1 MVGGD
6 PPVIGGGLPMVGGDP
21 PVIGGD
27 PPVIGGDPPVIGGD
41 PPMVDGASSVTD
53 GALSPLVHSRAPLL
67 PVALLLIL
75 SVLFRL
81 PALLNTGAVDSDSAI
96 VGLKAMHI
104 LHGELS
110 PFLLGSGY
118 QTSVDSFV
126 AAGFFALLGPT
137 PLALML
143 STFVGHLA
151 LLGFAFATLR
161 RHVRP
166 WLAAALVLPLVFTPS
181 PLHTYILGPPR
192 QAALTLVFASIWLT
206 DDAARRPA
214 PLVRYAIGS
223 ALACLACYADPYAL
237 LFLPALGLHALLAS
251 HDGRSATFVRDPV
264 ARRRVASCLAGAVA
278 GVLPLLWL
286 WRRPESVHGE
296 LGFLRT
302 ILDHNWAL
310 LTDECLPWIL
320 STTAYYSKGHG
331 LAYGPW
337 EAPRIV
343 RALQLAGAAVFV
355 AGILF
360 AFVALR
366 MKRIP
371 WEVRRLGVVGAIM
384 LPITIG
390 GFLVSVMVMDLFSS
404 RYLAALVLMSPFA
417 LAPLAGRLGWKRL
430 LLILAP
436 YLTSAGVCGWVGYGD
451 EVRGAHVV
459 ELPAEGAGD
468 ERALLG
474 MLEDRGIHA
483 AIADYWV
490 SYRLTFLSREA
501 VVVVPIHERED
512 RYPAYRTTYAGATRA
527 AYIFDPKR
535 SREQL
540 SVMEAEAFSG
550 PSPSRWGSPVERLHS
565 GSLTA
570 VVFDK
575 PAL

>member
-6 PPVIGGGLPMVGGDP
+6 PPVIGGGLPMV
-21 PVIGGD
+21 GGD

-96 VGLKAMHI
+96 VGLQAMHI

-390 GFLVSVMVMDLFSS
+390 GFLVSVMVMDLFST
-404 RYLAALVLMSPFA
+404 RYLAAIVLASPLA
-417 LAPLAGRLGWKRL
+417 LAPAGYLLGERRALAA
-430 LLILAP
+430 LAP
-436 YLTSAGVCGWVGYGD
+436 YLASAALAGWLGFGSFVSGARPLRTPGGVARD
-451 EVRGAHVV
+451 E
-459 ELPAEGAGD
+459 LL
-468 ERALLG
+468 LLG
-474 MLEDRGIHA
+474 ELGRRGVKYA
-483 AIADYWV
+483 VADYWV
-490 SYRLTFLSREA
+490 SYRLTFLYREEVA
-501 VVVVPIHERED
+501 VVPIHARED
-512 RYPAYRTTYAGATRA
+512 RYRPYRA
-527 AYIFDPKR
+527 AFDGAPLVAYVFDPQR
-535 SREQL
+535 SREDL
-540 SVMEAEAFSG
+540 GKELESLRAAPEWASA
-550 PSPSRWGSPVERLHS
+550 ERLTV
-565 GSLTA
+565 GDLTA
-570 VVFDK
+570 VILRR
-575 PAL
+575 AN